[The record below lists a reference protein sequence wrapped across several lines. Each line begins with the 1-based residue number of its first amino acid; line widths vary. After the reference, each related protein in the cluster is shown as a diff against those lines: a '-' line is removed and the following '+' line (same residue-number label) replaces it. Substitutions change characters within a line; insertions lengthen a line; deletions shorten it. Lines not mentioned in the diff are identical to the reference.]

1 MQLLHGYK
9 SSPTD
14 IPPPPTRCNVSQ
26 PIYAPSVTPFGL
38 FAVDAD
44 DLCLIL
50 DALDHLLTT
59 DDPDALTF
67 LAEVIGTESVR
78 EHTFTLRQKV
88 ASHFD

>member
-1 MQLLHGYK
+1 MQFLHSLK
-9 SSPTD
+9 SSPTG
-14 IPPPPTRCNVSQ
+14 ITPPPANREVSH

-78 EHTFTLRQKV
+78 ERTFTLRQKV

>member
-1 MQLLHGYK
+1 MSH
-9 SSPTD
+9 
-14 IPPPPTRCNVSQ
+14 
-26 PIYAPSVTPFGL
+26 PICAPSVTQFGL

-59 DDPDALTF
+59 DDPDAIAF
-67 LAEVIGTESVR
+67 LAEIIGTESVR
-78 EHTFTLRQKV
+78 ERTLTLRQKV